1 MRRAALL
8 LALVVLAAGCGGTKR
23 YSLAKTR
30 ACLAQ
35 KGARINGK
43 LDFVASTATGGAF
56 RALLRP
62 NFVTIAFGNS
72 ENDAKQLER
81 RWLQDLRDPTK
92 MLSQER
98 RRITTKARPPKVE
111 VDKLLIGRSSLR
123 NHGRRGPP

>member
-72 ENDAKQLER
+72 ENDAKQLELAYHR
-81 RWLQDLRDPTK
+81 FAFANVRKGLGDVLTRDRNAVLLWHEHPQDRDATLVTRCLK
-92 MLSQER
+92 
-98 RRITTKARPPKVE
+98 
-111 VDKLLIGRSSLR
+111 
-123 NHGRRGPP
+123 